1 MEIVIGIIGLV
12 VGLVIGILVT
22 RAQKSAL
29 EVKANALS
37 DEVARLKEEIALQKS
52 EMNGL
57 VTEKQEL
64 ATKCEVL
71 TTQKDNVEA
80 KAREEAEKYI
90 KDIAAQE
97 ETFAKQ
103 MASVK
108 EDNEQK
114 CKDLQ
119 ERHSKEIAMLNDSHQ
134 RELQSKIA
142 EHEKAIISLKEHQE
156 KETNSLMENSDKLL
170 QAKDVECQK
179 SINALTTRYDQE
191 IDNIKASHAETEK
204 NWQAEKSNIQAHNA
218 ELIEAKSKQIAE
230 LKADFDQQYSEL
242 KETHAQELSTLKDS
256 YMRELQNKIAEH
268 ENAVAVIKEHH
279 EKEVNTL
286 KASFEESRENWMSE
300 RRTIDENNQKLLKA
314 KDEECQKA
322 IDVLKSRYEQE
333 IANLTSLQEEAG
345 KNWAQEKQRL
355 QAHGNELLQAKE
367 TEHKAILAAQEKR
380 HNEAVQSMK
389 QTFAETIDHLKANLK
404 AATEDMLKM
413 RQAEFTDINK
423 QNMQSIVDPLNET
436 IAKMKQA
443 MDGYSKEQNEF
454 SGSMKTSIQ
463 TIIQQTETARQS
475 AIELT
480 TALKHDTKMQGDYGE
495 AILDEILSKQ
505 GFTEGIHYELQY
517 VMKDE
522 DGRELKG
529 DDGKGLRPDVLFHID
544 TVRDVIIDS
553 KVNLTDFI
561 NFANAETADERKMH
575 LERHVKSIES
585 QVKLLSQKNYFKYH
599 KKTNARMDYVIM
611 FVPISAAWWEA
622 LRYKPSLWREA
633 MDSNVYI
640 ADEQTLFAA
649 LRIIKLT
656 WTQIAQ
662 VKSQKEIFDLVNQM
676 IDRVGQFMKSYKAIG
691 EAIGKAQDAY
701 DKGYEKLTPG
711 GQSILTTT
719 TNLLK
724 LGGRDSKTNPVA
736 KFIDVDDIPA
746 LPEPD

>member
-1 MEIVIGIIGLV
+1 MEFVFGIIGLV
-12 VGLVIGILVT
+12 VGLVIGILVA

-37 DEVARLKEEIALQKS
+37 DEAARLKEEIASQKS
-52 EMNGL
+52 EMNAL
-57 VTEKQEL
+57 VAEKQEL

-71 TTQKDNVEA
+71 ATQKDNVEA

-90 KDIAAQE
+90 QAKAAQQE
-97 ETFAKQ
+97 AFAQQ

-108 EDNEQK
+108 KDNEQK
-114 CKDLQ
+114 CKDQ
-119 ERHSKEIAMLNDSHQ
+119 EERHAKEIAMLNDSHQ
-134 RELQSKIA
+134 RELQSKTA
-142 EHEKAIISLKEHQE
+142 EHEKTIS
-156 KETNSLMENSDKLL
+156 
-170 QAKDVECQK
+170 A
-179 SINALTTRYDQE
+179 
-191 IDNIKASHAETEK
+191 
-204 NWQAEKSNIQAHNA
+204 
-218 ELIEAKSKQIAE
+218 
-230 LKADFDQQYSEL
+230 
-242 KETHAQELSTLKDS
+242 
-256 YMRELQNKIAEH
+256 
-268 ENAVAVIKEHH
+268 IKEHH

-286 KASFEESRENWMSE
+286 KASFDESRENWMSE
-300 RRTIDENNQKLLKA
+300 RRTIDANNQK
-314 KDEECQKA
+314 
-322 IDVLKSRYEQE
+322 
-333 IANLTSLQEEAG
+333 
-345 KNWAQEKQRL
+345 
-355 QAHGNELLQAKE
+355 LLQAKE
-367 TEHKAILAAQEKR
+367 TEHKAVMAAQEKR
-380 HNEAVQSMK
+380 HDEAVKSMK

-463 TIIQQTETARQS
+463 AIIQQTETARQS

-522 DGRELKG
+522 AGRELKG

-561 NFANAETADERKMH
+561 NFANAETPDERKMH

-599 KKTNARMDYVIM
+599 KKTNTRMDYVIM

-736 KFIDVDDIPA
+736 KFIDVDEIPA
-746 LPEPD
+746 LPEPEE

>member
-1 MEIVIGIIGLV
+1 MEFVFGIIGLI
-12 VGLVIGILVT
+12 VGLVIGILVA

-37 DEVARLKEEIALQKS
+37 DEAARLKEEIASQKS
-52 EMNGL
+52 EMNAL
-57 VTEKQEL
+57 AAEKQEL

-71 TTQKDNVEA
+71 ATQKDNVEA
-80 KAREEAEKYI
+80 KAREEAEKHI
-90 KDIAAQE
+90 QEKAEQQEAFAQ
-97 ETFAKQ
+97 Q

-114 CKDLQ
+114 CKDQ
-119 ERHSKEIAMLNDSHQ
+119 EERHAKEIAMLNDSHQ
-134 RELQSKIA
+134 RELQSKTA
-142 EHEKAIISLKEHQE
+142 EHEKTIS
-156 KETNSLMENSDKLL
+156 
-170 QAKDVECQK
+170 A
-179 SINALTTRYDQE
+179 
-191 IDNIKASHAETEK
+191 
-204 NWQAEKSNIQAHNA
+204 
-218 ELIEAKSKQIAE
+218 
-230 LKADFDQQYSEL
+230 
-242 KETHAQELSTLKDS
+242 
-256 YMRELQNKIAEH
+256 
-268 ENAVAVIKEHH
+268 IKEHH
-279 EKEVNTL
+279 EKELNTL
-286 KASFEESRENWMSE
+286 KASFDESRENWMSE
-300 RRTIDENNQKLLKA
+300 RRTIDANNQK
-314 KDEECQKA
+314 
-322 IDVLKSRYEQE
+322 
-333 IANLTSLQEEAG
+333 
-345 KNWAQEKQRL
+345 
-355 QAHGNELLQAKE
+355 LLQAKE
-367 TEHKAILAAQEKR
+367 TEHKAVMAAQEKR
-380 HNEAVQSMK
+380 HDEAVKSMK
-389 QTFAETIDHLKANLK
+389 LTFAETIDHLKANLK

-463 TIIQQTETARQS
+463 AIIQQTETARQS

-522 DGRELKG
+522 AGRELKG

-561 NFANAETADERKMH
+561 NFANAETPDERKMH

-599 KKTNARMDYVIM
+599 KKTNTRMDYVIM

-736 KFIDVDDIPA
+736 KFIDVDEIPA
-746 LPEPD
+746 LPEPEG

>member
-1 MEIVIGIIGLV
+1 MEFVFGIIGLV
-12 VGLVIGILVT
+12 VGLVIGILVA

-37 DEVARLKEEIALQKS
+37 DEAARLKEEIASQKS
-52 EMNGL
+52 EMNAL
-57 VTEKQEL
+57 VAEKQEL

-71 TTQKDNVEA
+71 ATQKDNVEA
-80 KAREEAEKYI
+80 KAREEAEKHI
-90 KDIAAQE
+90 QEKAAQQE
-97 ETFAKQ
+97 AFAQQ

-114 CKDLQ
+114 CKDQ
-119 ERHSKEIAMLNDSHQ
+119 EERHAKEIAMLNDSHQ
-134 RELQSKIA
+134 RELQSKTA
-142 EHEKAIISLKEHQE
+142 EHEKTIS
-156 KETNSLMENSDKLL
+156 
-170 QAKDVECQK
+170 A
-179 SINALTTRYDQE
+179 
-191 IDNIKASHAETEK
+191 
-204 NWQAEKSNIQAHNA
+204 
-218 ELIEAKSKQIAE
+218 
-230 LKADFDQQYSEL
+230 
-242 KETHAQELSTLKDS
+242 
-256 YMRELQNKIAEH
+256 
-268 ENAVAVIKEHH
+268 IKEHH

-286 KASFEESRENWMSE
+286 KASFDESRENWMSE
-300 RRTIDENNQKLLKA
+300 RRTIDSNNQK
-314 KDEECQKA
+314 
-322 IDVLKSRYEQE
+322 
-333 IANLTSLQEEAG
+333 
-345 KNWAQEKQRL
+345 
-355 QAHGNELLQAKE
+355 LLQAKE
-367 TEHKAILAAQEKR
+367 TEHKAVMAAQEKR
-380 HNEAVQSMK
+380 HDEAVKSMK

-463 TIIQQTETARQS
+463 AIIQQTETARQS

-522 DGRELKG
+522 AGRELKG

-561 NFANAETADERKMH
+561 NFANAETPDERKMH

-599 KKTNARMDYVIM
+599 KKTNTRMDYVIM

-736 KFIDVDDIPA
+736 KFIDVDEIPA
-746 LPEPD
+746 LPEPEG

>member
-1 MEIVIGIIGLV
+1 MEFVFGIIGLV
-12 VGLVIGILVT
+12 VGLVIGILVA

-37 DEVARLKEEIALQKS
+37 DEAARLKEEIASQKS
-52 EMNGL
+52 EMNAL
-57 VTEKQEL
+57 VAEKQEL

-71 TTQKDNVEA
+71 ATQKDNVEA
-80 KAREEAEKYI
+80 KAREEAEKHI
-90 KDIAAQE
+90 QEKAAQQE
-97 ETFAKQ
+97 AFAQQ

-114 CKDLQ
+114 CKDQ
-119 ERHSKEIAMLNDSHQ
+119 EERHAKEIAMLNDSHQ
-134 RELQSKIA
+134 RELQSKTA
-142 EHEKAIISLKEHQE
+142 EHEKTIS
-156 KETNSLMENSDKLL
+156 
-170 QAKDVECQK
+170 A
-179 SINALTTRYDQE
+179 
-191 IDNIKASHAETEK
+191 
-204 NWQAEKSNIQAHNA
+204 
-218 ELIEAKSKQIAE
+218 
-230 LKADFDQQYSEL
+230 
-242 KETHAQELSTLKDS
+242 
-256 YMRELQNKIAEH
+256 
-268 ENAVAVIKEHH
+268 IKEHH

-286 KASFEESRENWMSE
+286 KASFDESRENWMSE
-300 RRTIDENNQKLLKA
+300 RRTIDANNQK
-314 KDEECQKA
+314 
-322 IDVLKSRYEQE
+322 
-333 IANLTSLQEEAG
+333 
-345 KNWAQEKQRL
+345 
-355 QAHGNELLQAKE
+355 LLQAKE
-367 TEHKAILAAQEKR
+367 TEHKAVMAAQEKR
-380 HNEAVQSMK
+380 HDEAVKSMK
-389 QTFAETIDHLKANLK
+389 QTFAETIDPLKANLK

-463 TIIQQTETARQS
+463 AIIQQTETARQS

-522 DGRELKG
+522 AGRELKG

-561 NFANAETADERKMH
+561 NFANAETPDERKMH

-599 KKTNARMDYVIM
+599 KKTNTRMDYVIM

-736 KFIDVDDIPA
+736 KFIDVDEIPA
-746 LPEPD
+746 LPEPEG

>member
-1 MEIVIGIIGLV
+1 MEFVFGIIGLV
-12 VGLVIGILVT
+12 VGLVIRILVA

-37 DEVARLKEEIALQKS
+37 DEAARLKEEIASQKS
-52 EMNGL
+52 EMNAL
-57 VTEKQEL
+57 AAEKQEL

-71 TTQKDNVEA
+71 ATQKDNVEA
-80 KAREEAEKYI
+80 KAREEAEKHI
-90 KDIAAQE
+90 QEKAAQQE
-97 ETFAKQ
+97 AFAQQ

-114 CKDLQ
+114 CKDQ
-119 ERHSKEIAMLNDSHQ
+119 EERHAKEIAMLNDSHQ
-134 RELQSKIA
+134 RELQSKTA
-142 EHEKAIISLKEHQE
+142 EHEKTIS
-156 KETNSLMENSDKLL
+156 
-170 QAKDVECQK
+170 A
-179 SINALTTRYDQE
+179 
-191 IDNIKASHAETEK
+191 
-204 NWQAEKSNIQAHNA
+204 
-218 ELIEAKSKQIAE
+218 
-230 LKADFDQQYSEL
+230 
-242 KETHAQELSTLKDS
+242 
-256 YMRELQNKIAEH
+256 
-268 ENAVAVIKEHH
+268 IKEHH
-279 EKEVNTL
+279 EKELNTL
-286 KASFEESRENWMSE
+286 KASFDESRENWMSE
-300 RRTIDENNQKLLKA
+300 RRTIDANNQK
-314 KDEECQKA
+314 
-322 IDVLKSRYEQE
+322 
-333 IANLTSLQEEAG
+333 
-345 KNWAQEKQRL
+345 
-355 QAHGNELLQAKE
+355 LLQAKE
-367 TEHKAILAAQEKR
+367 TEHKAVMAAQEKR
-380 HNEAVQSMK
+380 HDEAVKSMK

-463 TIIQQTETARQS
+463 AIIQQTETARQS

-522 DGRELKG
+522 AGRELKG

-561 NFANAETADERKMH
+561 NFANAETPDERKMH

-599 KKTNARMDYVIM
+599 KKTNTRMDYVIM

-736 KFIDVDDIPA
+736 KFIDVDEIPA
-746 LPEPD
+746 LPEPEG

>member
-1 MEIVIGIIGLV
+1 MEFVFGIIGLV
-12 VGLVIGILVT
+12 VGLVIGILVA

-37 DEVARLKEEIALQKS
+37 DEAARLKEEIASQKS
-52 EMNGL
+52 EMNAL
-57 VTEKQEL
+57 AAEKQEL

-71 TTQKDNVEA
+71 ATQKDNVEA

-90 KDIAAQE
+90 QEKAAQQE
-97 ETFAKQ
+97 AFAQQ

-108 EDNEQK
+108 KDNEQK
-114 CKDLQ
+114 CKDQ
-119 ERHSKEIAMLNDSHQ
+119 EERHAKEIAMLNDSHQ
-134 RELQSKIA
+134 RELQSKTA
-142 EHEKAIISLKEHQE
+142 EHEKTIS
-156 KETNSLMENSDKLL
+156 
-170 QAKDVECQK
+170 A
-179 SINALTTRYDQE
+179 
-191 IDNIKASHAETEK
+191 
-204 NWQAEKSNIQAHNA
+204 
-218 ELIEAKSKQIAE
+218 
-230 LKADFDQQYSEL
+230 
-242 KETHAQELSTLKDS
+242 
-256 YMRELQNKIAEH
+256 
-268 ENAVAVIKEHH
+268 IKEHH

-286 KASFEESRENWMSE
+286 KASFDESRENWMSE
-300 RRTIDENNQKLLKA
+300 RRTIDANNQK
-314 KDEECQKA
+314 
-322 IDVLKSRYEQE
+322 
-333 IANLTSLQEEAG
+333 
-345 KNWAQEKQRL
+345 
-355 QAHGNELLQAKE
+355 LLQAKE
-367 TEHKAILAAQEKR
+367 TEHKAVMAAQEKR
-380 HNEAVQSMK
+380 HDEAVKSMK

-463 TIIQQTETARQS
+463 AIIQQTETARQS

-522 DGRELKG
+522 AGRELKG

-599 KKTNARMDYVIM
+599 KKTNTRMDYVIM

-736 KFIDVDDIPA
+736 KFIDVDEIPA
-746 LPEPD
+746 LPEPEG

>member
-1 MEIVIGIIGLV
+1 MEFVFGIIGLV
-12 VGLVIGILVT
+12 VGLVIGILVA

-37 DEVARLKEEIALQKS
+37 DEAARLKEEIASQKS
-52 EMNGL
+52 EMNAL
-57 VTEKQEL
+57 VAEKQEL

-71 TTQKDNVEA
+71 ATQKDNVEA
-80 KAREEAEKYI
+80 KAREEAEKHI
-90 KDIAAQE
+90 QEKAAQQE
-97 ETFAKQ
+97 AFAQQ

-114 CKDLQ
+114 CKDQ
-119 ERHSKEIAMLNDSHQ
+119 EERHAKEIAMLNDSHQ
-134 RELQSKIA
+134 RELQSKTA
-142 EHEKAIISLKEHQE
+142 EHEKTIS
-156 KETNSLMENSDKLL
+156 
-170 QAKDVECQK
+170 A
-179 SINALTTRYDQE
+179 
-191 IDNIKASHAETEK
+191 
-204 NWQAEKSNIQAHNA
+204 
-218 ELIEAKSKQIAE
+218 
-230 LKADFDQQYSEL
+230 
-242 KETHAQELSTLKDS
+242 
-256 YMRELQNKIAEH
+256 
-268 ENAVAVIKEHH
+268 IKEHH

-286 KASFEESRENWMSE
+286 KASFDESRENWMSE
-300 RRTIDENNQKLLKA
+300 RRTIDANNQK
-314 KDEECQKA
+314 
-322 IDVLKSRYEQE
+322 
-333 IANLTSLQEEAG
+333 
-345 KNWAQEKQRL
+345 
-355 QAHGNELLQAKE
+355 LLQAKE
-367 TEHKAILAAQEKR
+367 TEHKAVMAAQEKR
-380 HNEAVQSMK
+380 HDEAVKSMK

-404 AATEDMLKM
+404 ATTEDMLKM

-463 TIIQQTETARQS
+463 AIIQQTETARQS

-522 DGRELKG
+522 AGRELKG

-561 NFANAETADERKMH
+561 NFANAETPDERKMH

-599 KKTNARMDYVIM
+599 KKTNTRMDYVIM

-691 EAIGKAQDAY
+691 EAIGKAQEAY

-736 KFIDVDDIPA
+736 KFIDVDEIPA
-746 LPEPD
+746 LPEPEG

>member
-1 MEIVIGIIGLV
+1 MEFVFGIIGLV
-12 VGLVIGILVT
+12 VGLVIGILVA

-37 DEVARLKEEIALQKS
+37 DEAARLKEEIASQKS
-52 EMNGL
+52 EMNAL
-57 VTEKQEL
+57 AAEKQEL

-71 TTQKDNVEA
+71 ATQKDNVEA
-80 KAREEAEKYI
+80 KAREEAEKHI
-90 KDIAAQE
+90 QEKAAQQE
-97 ETFAKQ
+97 AFAQQ

-114 CKDLQ
+114 CKDQ
-119 ERHSKEIAMLNDSHQ
+119 EERHAKEIAMLNDSHQ
-134 RELQSKIA
+134 RELQSKTA
-142 EHEKAIISLKEHQE
+142 EHEKTIS
-156 KETNSLMENSDKLL
+156 T
-170 QAKDVECQK
+170 
-179 SINALTTRYDQE
+179 
-191 IDNIKASHAETEK
+191 
-204 NWQAEKSNIQAHNA
+204 
-218 ELIEAKSKQIAE
+218 
-230 LKADFDQQYSEL
+230 
-242 KETHAQELSTLKDS
+242 
-256 YMRELQNKIAEH
+256 
-268 ENAVAVIKEHH
+268 IKEHH
-279 EKEVNTL
+279 EKELNTL
-286 KASFEESRENWMSE
+286 KASFDESRENWMSE
-300 RRTIDENNQKLLKA
+300 RRTIDANNQK
-314 KDEECQKA
+314 
-322 IDVLKSRYEQE
+322 
-333 IANLTSLQEEAG
+333 
-345 KNWAQEKQRL
+345 
-355 QAHGNELLQAKE
+355 LLQAKE
-367 TEHKAILAAQEKR
+367 TEHKAVMAAQEKR
-380 HNEAVQSMK
+380 HDEAVKSMK

-463 TIIQQTETARQS
+463 AIIQQTETARQS

-522 DGRELKG
+522 AGRELKG

-599 KKTNARMDYVIM
+599 KKTNTRMDYVIM

-736 KFIDVDDIPA
+736 KFIDVDEIPA
-746 LPEPD
+746 LPEPEG

>member
-1 MEIVIGIIGLV
+1 MEFVFGIIGLV
-12 VGLVIGILVT
+12 VGLVIGILVA

-37 DEVARLKEEIALQKS
+37 DEAARLKEEIASQKS
-52 EMNGL
+52 EMNAL
-57 VTEKQEL
+57 AAEKQEL
-64 ATKCEVL
+64 ATKYEVL
-71 TTQKDNVEA
+71 ATQKDNVEA

-90 KDIAAQE
+90 QAKAAQQE
-97 ETFAKQ
+97 AFAQQ

-114 CKDLQ
+114 CKDQ
-119 ERHSKEIAMLNDSHQ
+119 EERHAKEIAMLNDSHQ
-134 RELQSKIA
+134 RELQSKTA
-142 EHEKAIISLKEHQE
+142 EHEKTIS
-156 KETNSLMENSDKLL
+156 
-170 QAKDVECQK
+170 A
-179 SINALTTRYDQE
+179 
-191 IDNIKASHAETEK
+191 
-204 NWQAEKSNIQAHNA
+204 
-218 ELIEAKSKQIAE
+218 
-230 LKADFDQQYSEL
+230 
-242 KETHAQELSTLKDS
+242 
-256 YMRELQNKIAEH
+256 
-268 ENAVAVIKEHH
+268 IKEHH
-279 EKEVNTL
+279 EKELNTL
-286 KASFEESRENWMSE
+286 KASFDESRENWMSE
-300 RRTIDENNQKLLKA
+300 RRTIDANNQK
-314 KDEECQKA
+314 
-322 IDVLKSRYEQE
+322 
-333 IANLTSLQEEAG
+333 
-345 KNWAQEKQRL
+345 
-355 QAHGNELLQAKE
+355 LLQAKE
-367 TEHKAILAAQEKR
+367 TEHKAVMAAQEKR
-380 HNEAVQSMK
+380 HDEAVKSMK

-463 TIIQQTETARQS
+463 AIIQQTETARQS

-522 DGRELKG
+522 AGRELKG

-561 NFANAETADERKMH
+561 NFANAETPDERKMH

-599 KKTNARMDYVIM
+599 KKTNTRMDYVIM

-736 KFIDVDDIPA
+736 KFIDVDEIPA
-746 LPEPD
+746 LPEPEG

>member
-1 MEIVIGIIGLV
+1 MEFVFGIIGLV
-12 VGLVIGILVT
+12 VGLVIGILVA

-37 DEVARLKEEIALQKS
+37 DEAARLKEEIASQKS
-52 EMNGL
+52 EMNTL
-57 VTEKQEL
+57 VAEKQEL

-71 TTQKDNVEA
+71 ATQKDNVEA
-80 KAREEAEKYI
+80 KAREEAEKHI
-90 KDIAAQE
+90 QEKAAQQE
-97 ETFAKQ
+97 AFAQQ

-108 EDNEQK
+108 EDNEKK
-114 CKDLQ
+114 CKDQ
-119 ERHSKEIAMLNDSHQ
+119 EERHAKEIAMLNDSHQ
-134 RELQSKIA
+134 RELQSKTA
-142 EHEKAIISLKEHQE
+142 EHEKTIS
-156 KETNSLMENSDKLL
+156 
-170 QAKDVECQK
+170 A
-179 SINALTTRYDQE
+179 
-191 IDNIKASHAETEK
+191 
-204 NWQAEKSNIQAHNA
+204 
-218 ELIEAKSKQIAE
+218 
-230 LKADFDQQYSEL
+230 
-242 KETHAQELSTLKDS
+242 
-256 YMRELQNKIAEH
+256 
-268 ENAVAVIKEHH
+268 IKEHH

-286 KASFEESRENWMSE
+286 KASFDESRENWMSE
-300 RRTIDENNQKLLKA
+300 RRTIDANNQK
-314 KDEECQKA
+314 
-322 IDVLKSRYEQE
+322 
-333 IANLTSLQEEAG
+333 
-345 KNWAQEKQRL
+345 
-355 QAHGNELLQAKE
+355 LLQAKE
-367 TEHKAILAAQEKR
+367 TEHKAVMAAQEKR
-380 HNEAVQSMK
+380 HDEAVKSMK

-463 TIIQQTETARQS
+463 AIIQQTETARQS

-522 DGRELKG
+522 AGRELKG

-561 NFANAETADERKMH
+561 NFANAETPDERKMH

-599 KKTNARMDYVIM
+599 KKTNTRMDYVIM

-736 KFIDVDDIPA
+736 KFIDVDEIPA
-746 LPEPD
+746 LPEPEG

>member
-1 MEIVIGIIGLV
+1 MEFVFGIIGLV
-12 VGLVIGILVT
+12 VGLVIGILVA

-37 DEVARLKEEIALQKS
+37 DEAARLKEEIASQKS
-52 EMNGL
+52 EMNAL
-57 VTEKQEL
+57 AAEKQEL

-71 TTQKDNVEA
+71 ATQKDNVEA
-80 KAREEAEKYI
+80 KAREEAEKHI
-90 KDIAAQE
+90 QEKAAQQE
-97 ETFAKQ
+97 AFAQQ

-114 CKDLQ
+114 CKDQ
-119 ERHSKEIAMLNDSHQ
+119 EERHAKEIAMLNDSHQ
-134 RELQSKIA
+134 RELQSKTA
-142 EHEKAIISLKEHQE
+142 EHEKTIS
-156 KETNSLMENSDKLL
+156 
-170 QAKDVECQK
+170 A
-179 SINALTTRYDQE
+179 
-191 IDNIKASHAETEK
+191 
-204 NWQAEKSNIQAHNA
+204 
-218 ELIEAKSKQIAE
+218 
-230 LKADFDQQYSEL
+230 
-242 KETHAQELSTLKDS
+242 
-256 YMRELQNKIAEH
+256 
-268 ENAVAVIKEHH
+268 IKEHH

-286 KASFEESRENWMSE
+286 KASFDESRENWMSE
-300 RRTIDENNQKLLKA
+300 RRTIDANNQK
-314 KDEECQKA
+314 
-322 IDVLKSRYEQE
+322 
-333 IANLTSLQEEAG
+333 
-345 KNWAQEKQRL
+345 
-355 QAHGNELLQAKE
+355 LLQAKE
-367 TEHKAILAAQEKR
+367 TEHKAVMAAQEKR
-380 HNEAVQSMK
+380 HDEAVQSMK

-463 TIIQQTETARQS
+463 AIIQQTETARQS

-522 DGRELKG
+522 AGRELKG

-561 NFANAETADERKMH
+561 NFANAETPDERKMH

-599 KKTNARMDYVIM
+599 KKTNTRMDYVIM

-736 KFIDVDDIPA
+736 KFIDVDEIPA
-746 LPEPD
+746 LPEPEG

>member
-1 MEIVIGIIGLV
+1 MEFVFGIIGLV
-12 VGLVIGILVT
+12 VGLVIGILVA

-37 DEVARLKEEIALQKS
+37 DEAARLKEEIASQKS
-52 EMNGL
+52 EMNAL
-57 VTEKQEL
+57 AAEKQEL

-71 TTQKDNVEA
+71 ATQKDNVEA

-90 KDIAAQE
+90 QAKAAQQE
-97 ETFAKQ
+97 AFAQQ

-108 EDNEQK
+108 KDNEQK
-114 CKDLQ
+114 CKDQ
-119 ERHSKEIAMLNDSHQ
+119 EERHAKEIAMLNDSHQ
-134 RELQSKIA
+134 RELQSKTA
-142 EHEKAIISLKEHQE
+142 EHEKTIS
-156 KETNSLMENSDKLL
+156 
-170 QAKDVECQK
+170 A
-179 SINALTTRYDQE
+179 
-191 IDNIKASHAETEK
+191 
-204 NWQAEKSNIQAHNA
+204 
-218 ELIEAKSKQIAE
+218 
-230 LKADFDQQYSEL
+230 
-242 KETHAQELSTLKDS
+242 
-256 YMRELQNKIAEH
+256 
-268 ENAVAVIKEHH
+268 IKEHH

-286 KASFEESRENWMSE
+286 KASFDESRENWMSE
-300 RRTIDENNQKLLKA
+300 RRTIDANNQK
-314 KDEECQKA
+314 
-322 IDVLKSRYEQE
+322 
-333 IANLTSLQEEAG
+333 
-345 KNWAQEKQRL
+345 
-355 QAHGNELLQAKE
+355 LLQAKE
-367 TEHKAILAAQEKR
+367 TEHKAVMAAQEKR
-380 HNEAVQSMK
+380 HDEAVKSMK

-463 TIIQQTETARQS
+463 AIIQQTETARQS

-522 DGRELKG
+522 AGRELKG

-561 NFANAETADERKMH
+561 NFANAETPDERKMH

-599 KKTNARMDYVIM
+599 KKTNTRMDYVIM

-736 KFIDVDDIPA
+736 KFIDVDEIPA
-746 LPEPD
+746 LPEPEG

>member
-1 MEIVIGIIGLV
+1 MEFVFGIIGLV
-12 VGLVIGILVT
+12 VGLVIGILVA

-37 DEVARLKEEIALQKS
+37 DEAARLKEEIASQKS
-52 EMNGL
+52 EMNAL
-57 VTEKQEL
+57 VAEKQEL

-71 TTQKDNVEA
+71 ATQKDNVEA
-80 KAREEAEKYI
+80 KAREEAEKHI
-90 KDIAAQE
+90 QEKAAQQE
-97 ETFAKQ
+97 AFAQQ

-114 CKDLQ
+114 CKDQ
-119 ERHSKEIAMLNDSHQ
+119 EERHAKEIAMLNDSHQ
-134 RELQSKIA
+134 RELQNKTA
-142 EHEKAIISLKEHQE
+142 EHEKTIS
-156 KETNSLMENSDKLL
+156 
-170 QAKDVECQK
+170 A
-179 SINALTTRYDQE
+179 
-191 IDNIKASHAETEK
+191 
-204 NWQAEKSNIQAHNA
+204 
-218 ELIEAKSKQIAE
+218 
-230 LKADFDQQYSEL
+230 
-242 KETHAQELSTLKDS
+242 
-256 YMRELQNKIAEH
+256 
-268 ENAVAVIKEHH
+268 IKEHH

-286 KASFEESRENWMSE
+286 KASFDESRENWMSE
-300 RRTIDENNQKLLKA
+300 RRTIDANNQK
-314 KDEECQKA
+314 
-322 IDVLKSRYEQE
+322 
-333 IANLTSLQEEAG
+333 
-345 KNWAQEKQRL
+345 
-355 QAHGNELLQAKE
+355 LLQAKE
-367 TEHKAILAAQEKR
+367 TEHKAVMAAQEKR
-380 HNEAVQSMK
+380 HDEAVKSMK

-463 TIIQQTETARQS
+463 AIIQQTETARQS

-522 DGRELKG
+522 AGRELKG

-561 NFANAETADERKMH
+561 NFANAETPDERKMH

-599 KKTNARMDYVIM
+599 KKTNTRMDYVIM

-736 KFIDVDDIPA
+736 KFIDVDEIPA
-746 LPEPD
+746 LPEPEG

>member
-1 MEIVIGIIGLV
+1 MEFVFGIIGLV
-12 VGLVIGILVT
+12 VGLVIGILVA

-37 DEVARLKEEIALQKS
+37 DEAARLKEEIASQKS
-52 EMNGL
+52 EMNAL
-57 VTEKQEL
+57 VAEKQEL

-71 TTQKDNVEA
+71 ATQKDNVEA
-80 KAREEAEKYI
+80 KAREEAEKHI
-90 KDIAAQE
+90 QEKAAQQE
-97 ETFAKQ
+97 AFAQQ

-114 CKDLQ
+114 CKDQ
-119 ERHSKEIAMLNDSHQ
+119 EERHAKEIAMLNDSHQ
-134 RELQSKIA
+134 RELQSKTA
-142 EHEKAIISLKEHQE
+142 EHEKTIS
-156 KETNSLMENSDKLL
+156 
-170 QAKDVECQK
+170 A
-179 SINALTTRYDQE
+179 
-191 IDNIKASHAETEK
+191 
-204 NWQAEKSNIQAHNA
+204 
-218 ELIEAKSKQIAE
+218 
-230 LKADFDQQYSEL
+230 
-242 KETHAQELSTLKDS
+242 
-256 YMRELQNKIAEH
+256 
-268 ENAVAVIKEHH
+268 IKEHH

-286 KASFEESRENWMSE
+286 KASFDESRENWMSE
-300 RRTIDENNQKLLKA
+300 RRTIDANNQK
-314 KDEECQKA
+314 
-322 IDVLKSRYEQE
+322 
-333 IANLTSLQEEAG
+333 
-345 KNWAQEKQRL
+345 
-355 QAHGNELLQAKE
+355 LLQAKE
-367 TEHKAILAAQEKR
+367 TEHKAVMAAQEKR
-380 HNEAVQSMK
+380 HDEAVKSMK

-404 AATEDMLKM
+404 ATTEDMLKM

-463 TIIQQTETARQS
+463 AIIQQTETARQS

-522 DGRELKG
+522 AGRELKG

-561 NFANAETADERKMH
+561 NFANAETPDERKMH

-599 KKTNARMDYVIM
+599 KKTNTRMDYVIM

-736 KFIDVDDIPA
+736 KFIDVDEIPA
-746 LPEPD
+746 LPEPEG

>member
-1 MEIVIGIIGLV
+1 MEFVFGIIGLV
-12 VGLVIGILVT
+12 VGLVIGILVA

-37 DEVARLKEEIALQKS
+37 DEVARLKEEIASQKS
-52 EMNGL
+52 EMNAL
-57 VTEKQEL
+57 VAEKQEL

-71 TTQKDNVEA
+71 ATQKDNVEA
-80 KAREEAEKYI
+80 KAREEAEKHI
-90 KDIAAQE
+90 QEKAAQQE
-97 ETFAKQ
+97 AFAQQ

-114 CKDLQ
+114 CKDQ
-119 ERHSKEIAMLNDSHQ
+119 EERHAKEIAMLNDSHQ
-134 RELQSKIA
+134 RELQSKTA
-142 EHEKAIISLKEHQE
+142 EHEKTIS
-156 KETNSLMENSDKLL
+156 
-170 QAKDVECQK
+170 A
-179 SINALTTRYDQE
+179 
-191 IDNIKASHAETEK
+191 
-204 NWQAEKSNIQAHNA
+204 
-218 ELIEAKSKQIAE
+218 
-230 LKADFDQQYSEL
+230 
-242 KETHAQELSTLKDS
+242 
-256 YMRELQNKIAEH
+256 
-268 ENAVAVIKEHH
+268 IKEHH

-286 KASFEESRENWMSE
+286 KASFDESRENWMSE
-300 RRTIDENNQKLLKA
+300 RRTIDSNNQK
-314 KDEECQKA
+314 
-322 IDVLKSRYEQE
+322 
-333 IANLTSLQEEAG
+333 
-345 KNWAQEKQRL
+345 
-355 QAHGNELLQAKE
+355 LLQAKE
-367 TEHKAILAAQEKR
+367 TEHKAVMAAQEKR
-380 HNEAVQSMK
+380 HDEAVKSMK

-463 TIIQQTETARQS
+463 AIIQQTETARQS

-522 DGRELKG
+522 AGRELKG

-561 NFANAETADERKMH
+561 NFANAETPDERKMH

-599 KKTNARMDYVIM
+599 KKTNTRMDYVIM

-736 KFIDVDDIPA
+736 KFIDVDEIPA
-746 LPEPD
+746 LPEPEG

>member
-1 MEIVIGIIGLV
+1 MEFVFGIIGLV
-12 VGLVIGILVT
+12 VGLVIGILVA

-37 DEVARLKEEIALQKS
+37 DEAARLKEEIASQKS
-52 EMNGL
+52 EMNAL
-57 VTEKQEL
+57 AAEKQEL

-71 TTQKDNVEA
+71 ATQKDNVEA
-80 KAREEAEKYI
+80 KAREEAEKHI
-90 KDIAAQE
+90 QAKAAQQE
-97 ETFAKQ
+97 AFAQQ

-114 CKDLQ
+114 CKDQ
-119 ERHSKEIAMLNDSHQ
+119 EERHAKEIAMLNDSHQ
-134 RELQSKIA
+134 RELQSKTA
-142 EHEKAIISLKEHQE
+142 EHEKTIS
-156 KETNSLMENSDKLL
+156 
-170 QAKDVECQK
+170 A
-179 SINALTTRYDQE
+179 
-191 IDNIKASHAETEK
+191 
-204 NWQAEKSNIQAHNA
+204 
-218 ELIEAKSKQIAE
+218 
-230 LKADFDQQYSEL
+230 
-242 KETHAQELSTLKDS
+242 
-256 YMRELQNKIAEH
+256 
-268 ENAVAVIKEHH
+268 IKEHH
-279 EKEVNTL
+279 EKELNTL
-286 KASFEESRENWMSE
+286 KASFDESRENWMSE
-300 RRTIDENNQKLLKA
+300 RRTIDANNQK
-314 KDEECQKA
+314 
-322 IDVLKSRYEQE
+322 
-333 IANLTSLQEEAG
+333 
-345 KNWAQEKQRL
+345 
-355 QAHGNELLQAKE
+355 LLQAKE
-367 TEHKAILAAQEKR
+367 TEHKAVMAAQEKR
-380 HNEAVQSMK
+380 HDEAVKSMK

-463 TIIQQTETARQS
+463 AIIQQTETARQS

-522 DGRELKG
+522 AGRELKG

-599 KKTNARMDYVIM
+599 KKTNTRMDYVIM

-736 KFIDVDDIPA
+736 KFIDVDEIPA
-746 LPEPD
+746 LPEPEG

>member
-1 MEIVIGIIGLV
+1 MEFVFGIIGLV
-12 VGLVIGILVT
+12 VGLVIGILVA

-37 DEVARLKEEIALQKS
+37 DEAARLKEEIASQKS
-52 EMNGL
+52 EMNAL
-57 VTEKQEL
+57 AAEKQEL

-71 TTQKDNVEA
+71 ATQKDNVEA

-90 KDIAAQE
+90 QAKAAQQE
-97 ETFAKQ
+97 AFAQQ

-114 CKDLQ
+114 CKDQ
-119 ERHSKEIAMLNDSHQ
+119 EERHAKEIAMLNDSHQ
-134 RELQSKIA
+134 RELQSKTA
-142 EHEKAIISLKEHQE
+142 EHEKTIS
-156 KETNSLMENSDKLL
+156 
-170 QAKDVECQK
+170 A
-179 SINALTTRYDQE
+179 
-191 IDNIKASHAETEK
+191 
-204 NWQAEKSNIQAHNA
+204 
-218 ELIEAKSKQIAE
+218 
-230 LKADFDQQYSEL
+230 
-242 KETHAQELSTLKDS
+242 
-256 YMRELQNKIAEH
+256 
-268 ENAVAVIKEHH
+268 IKEHH
-279 EKEVNTL
+279 EKELNTL
-286 KASFEESRENWMSE
+286 KASFDESRENWMSE
-300 RRTIDENNQKLLKA
+300 RRTIDANNQK
-314 KDEECQKA
+314 
-322 IDVLKSRYEQE
+322 
-333 IANLTSLQEEAG
+333 
-345 KNWAQEKQRL
+345 
-355 QAHGNELLQAKE
+355 LLQAKE
-367 TEHKAILAAQEKR
+367 TEHKAVMAAQEKR
-380 HNEAVQSMK
+380 HDEAVKSMK

-463 TIIQQTETARQS
+463 AIIQQTETARQS

-522 DGRELKG
+522 AGRELKG

-599 KKTNARMDYVIM
+599 KKTNTRMDYVIM

-736 KFIDVDDIPA
+736 KFIDVDEIPA
-746 LPEPD
+746 LPEPEG

>member
-1 MEIVIGIIGLV
+1 MEFVFGIIGLV
-12 VGLVIGILVT
+12 VGLVIGILVA

-29 EVKANALS
+29 EVRANALS
-37 DEVARLKEEIALQKS
+37 DEAARLKEEIASQKS
-52 EMNGL
+52 EMNAL
-57 VTEKQEL
+57 VAEKQEL

-71 TTQKDNVEA
+71 ATQKDNVEA
-80 KAREEAEKYI
+80 KAREEAEKHI
-90 KDIAAQE
+90 QEKAAQQE
-97 ETFAKQ
+97 AFAQQ

-108 EDNEQK
+108 KDNEQK
-114 CKDLQ
+114 CKDQ
-119 ERHSKEIAMLNDSHQ
+119 EERHAKEIAMLNDSHQ
-134 RELQSKIA
+134 RELQSKTA
-142 EHEKAIISLKEHQE
+142 EHEKTIS
-156 KETNSLMENSDKLL
+156 
-170 QAKDVECQK
+170 A
-179 SINALTTRYDQE
+179 
-191 IDNIKASHAETEK
+191 
-204 NWQAEKSNIQAHNA
+204 
-218 ELIEAKSKQIAE
+218 
-230 LKADFDQQYSEL
+230 
-242 KETHAQELSTLKDS
+242 
-256 YMRELQNKIAEH
+256 
-268 ENAVAVIKEHH
+268 IKEHH

-286 KASFEESRENWMSE
+286 KASFDESRENWMSE
-300 RRTIDENNQKLLKA
+300 RRTIDANNQK
-314 KDEECQKA
+314 
-322 IDVLKSRYEQE
+322 
-333 IANLTSLQEEAG
+333 
-345 KNWAQEKQRL
+345 
-355 QAHGNELLQAKE
+355 LLQAKE
-367 TEHKAILAAQEKR
+367 TEHKAVMAAQEKR
-380 HNEAVQSMK
+380 HDEAVKSMK

-463 TIIQQTETARQS
+463 AIIQQTETARQS

-495 AILDEILSKQ
+495 TILDEILSKQ

-522 DGRELKG
+522 AGRELKG
-529 DDGKGLRPDVLFHID
+529 EDGKGLRPDVLFHID

-561 NFANAETADERKMH
+561 NFANAETPDERKMH

-599 KKTNARMDYVIM
+599 KKTNTRMDYVIM

-736 KFIDVDDIPA
+736 KFIDVDEIPA
-746 LPEPD
+746 LPEPEG

>member
-1 MEIVIGIIGLV
+1 MEFVFGIIGLV
-12 VGLVIGILVT
+12 VGLVIGILVA

-37 DEVARLKEEIALQKS
+37 DEAARLKEEIASQKS
-52 EMNGL
+52 EMNAL
-57 VTEKQEL
+57 VAEKQEL

-71 TTQKDNVEA
+71 ATQKDNVEA

-90 KDIAAQE
+90 QAKAAQQE
-97 ETFAKQ
+97 AFAQQ

-114 CKDLQ
+114 CKDQ
-119 ERHSKEIAMLNDSHQ
+119 EERHAKEIAMLNDSHQ
-134 RELQSKIA
+134 RELQSKTA
-142 EHEKAIISLKEHQE
+142 EHEKTIS
-156 KETNSLMENSDKLL
+156 
-170 QAKDVECQK
+170 A
-179 SINALTTRYDQE
+179 
-191 IDNIKASHAETEK
+191 
-204 NWQAEKSNIQAHNA
+204 
-218 ELIEAKSKQIAE
+218 
-230 LKADFDQQYSEL
+230 
-242 KETHAQELSTLKDS
+242 
-256 YMRELQNKIAEH
+256 
-268 ENAVAVIKEHH
+268 IKEHH
-279 EKEVNTL
+279 EKELNTL
-286 KASFEESRENWMSE
+286 KASFDESRENWMSE
-300 RRTIDENNQKLLKA
+300 RRTIDANNQK
-314 KDEECQKA
+314 
-322 IDVLKSRYEQE
+322 
-333 IANLTSLQEEAG
+333 
-345 KNWAQEKQRL
+345 
-355 QAHGNELLQAKE
+355 LLQAKE
-367 TEHKAILAAQEKR
+367 TEHKAVMAAQEKR
-380 HNEAVQSMK
+380 HDEAVQSMK

-463 TIIQQTETARQS
+463 AIIQQTETARQS

-522 DGRELKG
+522 AGRELKG

-561 NFANAETADERKMH
+561 NFANAETPDERKMH

-599 KKTNARMDYVIM
+599 KKTNTRMDYVIM

-736 KFIDVDDIPA
+736 KFIDVDEIPA
-746 LPEPD
+746 LPEPEG

>member
-1 MEIVIGIIGLV
+1 MEIVIVIIGLV

-29 EVKANALS
+29 EVKTNALS
-37 DEVARLKEEIALQKS
+37 DEVARLKEEIALQKA
-52 EMNGL
+52 ELNGL
-57 VTEKQEL
+57 ATDKQEL

-71 TTQKDNVEA
+71 ATQKDNVEA
-80 KAREEAEKYI
+80 KAREEAEKHI
-90 KDIAAQE
+90 QEKAEQQEAFAQ
-97 ETFAKQ
+97 Q

-114 CKDLQ
+114 CKDQ
-119 ERHSKEIAMLNDSHQ
+119 EERHAKEIAMLNDSHQ
-134 RELQSKIA
+134 RELQSKTA
-142 EHEKAIISLKEHQE
+142 EHEKTIS
-156 KETNSLMENSDKLL
+156 
-170 QAKDVECQK
+170 A
-179 SINALTTRYDQE
+179 
-191 IDNIKASHAETEK
+191 
-204 NWQAEKSNIQAHNA
+204 
-218 ELIEAKSKQIAE
+218 
-230 LKADFDQQYSEL
+230 
-242 KETHAQELSTLKDS
+242 
-256 YMRELQNKIAEH
+256 
-268 ENAVAVIKEHH
+268 IKEHH

-286 KASFEESRENWMSE
+286 KASFDESRENWMSE
-300 RRTIDENNQKLLKA
+300 RRTIDANNQK
-314 KDEECQKA
+314 
-322 IDVLKSRYEQE
+322 
-333 IANLTSLQEEAG
+333 
-345 KNWAQEKQRL
+345 
-355 QAHGNELLQAKE
+355 LLQAKE
-367 TEHKAILAAQEKR
+367 TEHKAVMAAQEKR
-380 HNEAVQSMK
+380 HDEAVKSMK

-463 TIIQQTETARQS
+463 AIIQQTETARQS

-522 DGRELKG
+522 AGRELKG

-561 NFANAETADERKMH
+561 NFANAETPDERKMH

-599 KKTNARMDYVIM
+599 KKTNTRMDYVIM

-736 KFIDVDDIPA
+736 KFIDVDEIPA
-746 LPEPD
+746 LPEPEG

>member
-1 MEIVIGIIGLV
+1 MEFVFGIIGLV
-12 VGLVIGILVT
+12 VGLVIGILVA

-37 DEVARLKEEIALQKS
+37 DEAARLKEEIASQKS
-52 EMNGL
+52 EMNAL
-57 VTEKQEL
+57 AAEKQEL

-71 TTQKDNVEA
+71 ATQKDNVEA
-80 KAREEAEKYI
+80 KAREEAEKHI
-90 KDIAAQE
+90 QEKAAQQE
-97 ETFAKQ
+97 AFAQQ

-114 CKDLQ
+114 CKDQ
-119 ERHSKEIAMLNDSHQ
+119 EERHAKEIAMLNDSHQ
-134 RELQSKIA
+134 RELQSKTA
-142 EHEKAIISLKEHQE
+142 EHEKTIS
-156 KETNSLMENSDKLL
+156 
-170 QAKDVECQK
+170 A
-179 SINALTTRYDQE
+179 
-191 IDNIKASHAETEK
+191 
-204 NWQAEKSNIQAHNA
+204 
-218 ELIEAKSKQIAE
+218 
-230 LKADFDQQYSEL
+230 
-242 KETHAQELSTLKDS
+242 
-256 YMRELQNKIAEH
+256 
-268 ENAVAVIKEHH
+268 IKEHH
-279 EKEVNTL
+279 EKELNTL
-286 KASFEESRENWMSE
+286 KASFDESRENWMSE
-300 RRTIDENNQKLLKA
+300 RRTIDANNQK
-314 KDEECQKA
+314 
-322 IDVLKSRYEQE
+322 
-333 IANLTSLQEEAG
+333 
-345 KNWAQEKQRL
+345 
-355 QAHGNELLQAKE
+355 LLQAKE
-367 TEHKAILAAQEKR
+367 TEHKAVMAAQEKR
-380 HNEAVQSMK
+380 HDEAVKSMK

-404 AATEDMLKM
+404 ATTEDMLKM

-463 TIIQQTETARQS
+463 AIIQQTETARQS

-522 DGRELKG
+522 AGRELKG

-561 NFANAETADERKMH
+561 NFANAETPDERKMH

-599 KKTNARMDYVIM
+599 KKTNTRMDYVIM

-736 KFIDVDDIPA
+736 KFIDVDEIPA
-746 LPEPD
+746 LPEPEG

>member
-1 MEIVIGIIGLV
+1 MEFVFGIIGLV
-12 VGLVIGILVT
+12 VGLVIGILVA

-37 DEVARLKEEIALQKS
+37 DEAARLKEEIASQKS
-52 EMNGL
+52 EMNAL
-57 VTEKQEL
+57 VAEKQEL

-71 TTQKDNVEA
+71 ATQKDNVEA

-90 KDIAAQE
+90 QAKAAQQE
-97 ETFAKQ
+97 AFAQQ

-114 CKDLQ
+114 CKDQ
-119 ERHSKEIAMLNDSHQ
+119 EERHAKEIAMLNDSHQ
-134 RELQSKIA
+134 RELQSKTA
-142 EHEKAIISLKEHQE
+142 EHEKTIS
-156 KETNSLMENSDKLL
+156 
-170 QAKDVECQK
+170 A
-179 SINALTTRYDQE
+179 
-191 IDNIKASHAETEK
+191 
-204 NWQAEKSNIQAHNA
+204 
-218 ELIEAKSKQIAE
+218 
-230 LKADFDQQYSEL
+230 
-242 KETHAQELSTLKDS
+242 
-256 YMRELQNKIAEH
+256 
-268 ENAVAVIKEHH
+268 IKEHH
-279 EKEVNTL
+279 EKELNTL
-286 KASFEESRENWMSE
+286 KASFDESRENWMSE
-300 RRTIDENNQKLLKA
+300 RRTIDANNQK
-314 KDEECQKA
+314 
-322 IDVLKSRYEQE
+322 
-333 IANLTSLQEEAG
+333 
-345 KNWAQEKQRL
+345 
-355 QAHGNELLQAKE
+355 LLQAKE
-367 TEHKAILAAQEKR
+367 TEHKAVMAAQEKR
-380 HNEAVQSMK
+380 HDEAVKSMK

-463 TIIQQTETARQS
+463 AIIQQTETARQS

-522 DGRELKG
+522 AGRELKG

-561 NFANAETADERKMH
+561 NFANAETPDERKMH

-736 KFIDVDDIPA
+736 KFIDVDEIPA
-746 LPEPD
+746 LPEPEG

>member
-1 MEIVIGIIGLV
+1 MEFVFGIIGLV

-29 EVKANALS
+29 EVKTNALS
-37 DEVARLKEEIALQKS
+37 DEVARLKEEIASQKS
-52 EMNGL
+52 EMNAL
-57 VTEKQEL
+57 VAEKQEL

-71 TTQKDNVEA
+71 ATQKDNVEA
-80 KAREEAEKYI
+80 KAREEAEKHI
-90 KDIAAQE
+90 QEKAAQQE
-97 ETFAKQ
+97 AFAQQ

-114 CKDLQ
+114 CKDQ
-119 ERHSKEIAMLNDSHQ
+119 EERHAKEIAMLNDSHQ
-134 RELQSKIA
+134 RELQSKTA
-142 EHEKAIISLKEHQE
+142 EHEKTIS
-156 KETNSLMENSDKLL
+156 
-170 QAKDVECQK
+170 A
-179 SINALTTRYDQE
+179 
-191 IDNIKASHAETEK
+191 
-204 NWQAEKSNIQAHNA
+204 
-218 ELIEAKSKQIAE
+218 
-230 LKADFDQQYSEL
+230 
-242 KETHAQELSTLKDS
+242 
-256 YMRELQNKIAEH
+256 
-268 ENAVAVIKEHH
+268 IKEHH

-286 KASFEESRENWMSE
+286 KASFDESRENWMSE
-300 RRTIDENNQKLLKA
+300 RRTIDANNQK
-314 KDEECQKA
+314 
-322 IDVLKSRYEQE
+322 
-333 IANLTSLQEEAG
+333 
-345 KNWAQEKQRL
+345 
-355 QAHGNELLQAKE
+355 LLQAKE
-367 TEHKAILAAQEKR
+367 TEHKAVMAAQEKR
-380 HNEAVQSMK
+380 HDEAVKSMK
-389 QTFAETIDHLKANLK
+389 QTFAETIDHVKANLK

-463 TIIQQTETARQS
+463 AIIQQTETARQS

-522 DGRELKG
+522 AGRELKG

-561 NFANAETADERKMH
+561 NFANAETPDERKMH

-599 KKTNARMDYVIM
+599 KKTNTRMDYVIM

-736 KFIDVDDIPA
+736 KFIDVDEIPA
-746 LPEPD
+746 LPEPEG

>member
-1 MEIVIGIIGLV
+1 MEFVFGIIGLV
-12 VGLVIGILVT
+12 VGLVIGILVA

-37 DEVARLKEEIALQKS
+37 DEAARLKEEIASQKS
-52 EMNGL
+52 EMNAL
-57 VTEKQEL
+57 AAEKQEL

-71 TTQKDNVEA
+71 ATQKDNVEA

-90 KDIAAQE
+90 QAKAAQQE
-97 ETFAKQ
+97 AFAQQ

-114 CKDLQ
+114 CKDQ
-119 ERHSKEIAMLNDSHQ
+119 EERHAKEIAMLNDSHQ
-134 RELQSKIA
+134 RELQSKTA
-142 EHEKAIISLKEHQE
+142 EHEKTIS
-156 KETNSLMENSDKLL
+156 
-170 QAKDVECQK
+170 A
-179 SINALTTRYDQE
+179 
-191 IDNIKASHAETEK
+191 
-204 NWQAEKSNIQAHNA
+204 
-218 ELIEAKSKQIAE
+218 
-230 LKADFDQQYSEL
+230 
-242 KETHAQELSTLKDS
+242 
-256 YMRELQNKIAEH
+256 
-268 ENAVAVIKEHH
+268 IKEHH
-279 EKEVNTL
+279 EKELNTL
-286 KASFEESRENWMSE
+286 KASFDESRENWMSE
-300 RRTIDENNQKLLKA
+300 RRTIDANNQK
-314 KDEECQKA
+314 
-322 IDVLKSRYEQE
+322 
-333 IANLTSLQEEAG
+333 
-345 KNWAQEKQRL
+345 
-355 QAHGNELLQAKE
+355 LLQAKE
-367 TEHKAILAAQEKR
+367 TEHKAVMAAQEKR

-463 TIIQQTETARQS
+463 AIIQQTETARQS

-522 DGRELKG
+522 AGRELKG

-561 NFANAETADERKMH
+561 NFANAETPDERKMH

-599 KKTNARMDYVIM
+599 KKTNTRMDYVIM

-736 KFIDVDDIPA
+736 KFIDVDEIPA
-746 LPEPD
+746 LPEPEG

>member
-1 MEIVIGIIGLV
+1 MEFVFGIIGLV
-12 VGLVIGILVT
+12 VGLVIGILVA

-29 EVKANALS
+29 EVKANAVS
-37 DEVARLKEEIALQKS
+37 DEAARLKEEIASQKS
-52 EMNGL
+52 EMNAL
-57 VTEKQEL
+57 AAEKQEL

-71 TTQKDNVEA
+71 ATQKDNVEA
-80 KAREEAEKYI
+80 KAREEAEKHI
-90 KDIAAQE
+90 QEKAAQQE
-97 ETFAKQ
+97 AFAQQ

-108 EDNEQK
+108 KDNEQK
-114 CKDLQ
+114 CKDQ
-119 ERHSKEIAMLNDSHQ
+119 EERHAKEIAMLNDSHQ
-134 RELQSKIA
+134 RELQSKTA
-142 EHEKAIISLKEHQE
+142 EHEKTIS
-156 KETNSLMENSDKLL
+156 
-170 QAKDVECQK
+170 A
-179 SINALTTRYDQE
+179 
-191 IDNIKASHAETEK
+191 
-204 NWQAEKSNIQAHNA
+204 
-218 ELIEAKSKQIAE
+218 
-230 LKADFDQQYSEL
+230 
-242 KETHAQELSTLKDS
+242 
-256 YMRELQNKIAEH
+256 
-268 ENAVAVIKEHH
+268 IKEHH

-286 KASFEESRENWMSE
+286 KASFDESRENWMSE
-300 RRTIDENNQKLLKA
+300 RRTIDSNNQK
-314 KDEECQKA
+314 
-322 IDVLKSRYEQE
+322 
-333 IANLTSLQEEAG
+333 
-345 KNWAQEKQRL
+345 
-355 QAHGNELLQAKE
+355 LLQAKE
-367 TEHKAILAAQEKR
+367 TEHKAVMAAQEKR
-380 HNEAVQSMK
+380 HDEAVKSMK

-463 TIIQQTETARQS
+463 AIIQQTETARQS

-522 DGRELKG
+522 AGRELKG

-561 NFANAETADERKMH
+561 NFANAETPDERKMH

-599 KKTNARMDYVIM
+599 KKTNTRMDYVIM

-736 KFIDVDDIPA
+736 KFIDVDEIPA
-746 LPEPD
+746 LPEPEG

>member
-1 MEIVIGIIGLV
+1 MEFVFGIIGLV
-12 VGLVIGILVT
+12 VGLVIGILVA

-37 DEVARLKEEIALQKS
+37 DEAARLKEEIASQKS
-52 EMNGL
+52 EMNAL
-57 VTEKQEL
+57 AAEKQEL

-71 TTQKDNVEA
+71 ATQKDNVEA

-90 KDIAAQE
+90 QAKAAQQE
-97 ETFAKQ
+97 AFAQQ
-103 MASVK
+103 MASVR

-114 CKDLQ
+114 CKDQ
-119 ERHSKEIAMLNDSHQ
+119 EERHAKEIAMLNDSHQ
-134 RELQSKIA
+134 RELQSKTA
-142 EHEKAIISLKEHQE
+142 EHEKTIS
-156 KETNSLMENSDKLL
+156 
-170 QAKDVECQK
+170 A
-179 SINALTTRYDQE
+179 
-191 IDNIKASHAETEK
+191 
-204 NWQAEKSNIQAHNA
+204 
-218 ELIEAKSKQIAE
+218 
-230 LKADFDQQYSEL
+230 
-242 KETHAQELSTLKDS
+242 
-256 YMRELQNKIAEH
+256 
-268 ENAVAVIKEHH
+268 IKEHH
-279 EKEVNTL
+279 EKELNTL
-286 KASFEESRENWMSE
+286 KASFDESRENWMSE
-300 RRTIDENNQKLLKA
+300 RRTIDANNQK
-314 KDEECQKA
+314 
-322 IDVLKSRYEQE
+322 
-333 IANLTSLQEEAG
+333 
-345 KNWAQEKQRL
+345 
-355 QAHGNELLQAKE
+355 LLQAKE
-367 TEHKAILAAQEKR
+367 TEHKAVMAAQEKR
-380 HNEAVQSMK
+380 HDEAVKSMK

-463 TIIQQTETARQS
+463 AIIQQTETARQS

-522 DGRELKG
+522 AGRELKG

-561 NFANAETADERKMH
+561 NFANAETPDERKMH

-599 KKTNARMDYVIM
+599 KKTNTRMDYVIM

-736 KFIDVDDIPA
+736 KFIDVDEIPA
-746 LPEPD
+746 LPEPEG

>member
-1 MEIVIGIIGLV
+1 MEFVFGIIGLV
-12 VGLVIGILVT
+12 VGLVIGILVA

-37 DEVARLKEEIALQKS
+37 DEAARLKEEIASQKS
-52 EMNGL
+52 EMNAL
-57 VTEKQEL
+57 AAEKQEL

-71 TTQKDNVEA
+71 ATQKDNVEA
-80 KAREEAEKYI
+80 KAREEAEKHI
-90 KDIAAQE
+90 QEKAAQQE
-97 ETFAKQ
+97 AFAQQ

-108 EDNEQK
+108 KDNEQK
-114 CKDLQ
+114 CKAQ
-119 ERHSKEIAMLNDSHQ
+119 EERHAKEIAMLNDSHQ
-134 RELQSKIA
+134 RELQSKTA
-142 EHEKAIISLKEHQE
+142 EHEKTIS
-156 KETNSLMENSDKLL
+156 
-170 QAKDVECQK
+170 A
-179 SINALTTRYDQE
+179 
-191 IDNIKASHAETEK
+191 
-204 NWQAEKSNIQAHNA
+204 
-218 ELIEAKSKQIAE
+218 
-230 LKADFDQQYSEL
+230 
-242 KETHAQELSTLKDS
+242 
-256 YMRELQNKIAEH
+256 
-268 ENAVAVIKEHH
+268 IKEHH

-286 KASFEESRENWMSE
+286 KASFDESRENWMSE
-300 RRTIDENNQKLLKA
+300 RRTIDANNQK
-314 KDEECQKA
+314 
-322 IDVLKSRYEQE
+322 
-333 IANLTSLQEEAG
+333 
-345 KNWAQEKQRL
+345 
-355 QAHGNELLQAKE
+355 LLQAKE
-367 TEHKAILAAQEKR
+367 TEHKAVMAAQEKR
-380 HNEAVQSMK
+380 HDEAVKSMK

-463 TIIQQTETARQS
+463 AIIQQTETARQS

-522 DGRELKG
+522 AGRELKG

-561 NFANAETADERKMH
+561 NFANAETPDERKMH

-599 KKTNARMDYVIM
+599 KKTNTRMDYVIM

-736 KFIDVDDIPA
+736 KFIDVDEIPA
-746 LPEPD
+746 LPEPEG

>member
-1 MEIVIGIIGLV
+1 MEFVFGIIGLV
-12 VGLVIGILVT
+12 VGLVIGILVA

-37 DEVARLKEEIALQKS
+37 DEAARLKEEIASQKS
-52 EMNGL
+52 EMNAL
-57 VTEKQEL
+57 VAEKQEL

-71 TTQKDNVEA
+71 ATQKDNVEA
-80 KAREEAEKYI
+80 KAREEAEKHI
-90 KDIAAQE
+90 QEKAAQQE
-97 ETFAKQ
+97 AFAQQ

-114 CKDLQ
+114 CKDQ
-119 ERHSKEIAMLNDSHQ
+119 EERHAKEIAMLNDSHQ
-134 RELQSKIA
+134 RELQSKTA
-142 EHEKAIISLKEHQE
+142 EHEKTIS
-156 KETNSLMENSDKLL
+156 
-170 QAKDVECQK
+170 A
-179 SINALTTRYDQE
+179 
-191 IDNIKASHAETEK
+191 
-204 NWQAEKSNIQAHNA
+204 
-218 ELIEAKSKQIAE
+218 
-230 LKADFDQQYSEL
+230 
-242 KETHAQELSTLKDS
+242 
-256 YMRELQNKIAEH
+256 
-268 ENAVAVIKEHH
+268 IKEHH

-286 KASFEESRENWMSE
+286 KASFDESRENWMSE
-300 RRTIDENNQKLLKA
+300 RRTIDANNQK
-314 KDEECQKA
+314 
-322 IDVLKSRYEQE
+322 
-333 IANLTSLQEEAG
+333 
-345 KNWAQEKQRL
+345 
-355 QAHGNELLQAKE
+355 LLQAKE
-367 TEHKAILAAQEKR
+367 TEHKAVMAAQEKR
-380 HNEAVQSMK
+380 HDEAVKSMK

-404 AATEDMLKM
+404 ATTEDMLKM

-463 TIIQQTETARQS
+463 AIIQQTETARQS

-522 DGRELKG
+522 AGRELKG

-561 NFANAETADERKMH
+561 NFANAETPDERKMH

-599 KKTNARMDYVIM
+599 KKTNTRMDYVIM

-676 IDRVGQFMKSYKAIG
+676 IDRMGQFMKSYKAIG

-736 KFIDVDDIPA
+736 KFIDVDEIPA
-746 LPEPD
+746 LPEPEG

>member
-1 MEIVIGIIGLV
+1 MEFVFGIIGLV
-12 VGLVIGILVT
+12 VGLVIGILVA

-37 DEVARLKEEIALQKS
+37 DEVARLKEEIASQKS
-52 EMNGL
+52 EMNAL
-57 VTEKQEL
+57 AAEKQEL

-71 TTQKDNVEA
+71 ATQKDNVEA

-90 KDIAAQE
+90 QAKAAQQE
-97 ETFAKQ
+97 AFAQQ

-108 EDNEQK
+108 KDNEQK
-114 CKDLQ
+114 CKDQ
-119 ERHSKEIAMLNDSHQ
+119 EERHAKEIAMLNDSHQ
-134 RELQSKIA
+134 RELQSKTA
-142 EHEKAIISLKEHQE
+142 EHEKTIS
-156 KETNSLMENSDKLL
+156 
-170 QAKDVECQK
+170 A
-179 SINALTTRYDQE
+179 
-191 IDNIKASHAETEK
+191 
-204 NWQAEKSNIQAHNA
+204 
-218 ELIEAKSKQIAE
+218 
-230 LKADFDQQYSEL
+230 
-242 KETHAQELSTLKDS
+242 
-256 YMRELQNKIAEH
+256 
-268 ENAVAVIKEHH
+268 IKEHH
-279 EKEVNTL
+279 EKELNTL
-286 KASFEESRENWMSE
+286 KASFDESRENWMSE
-300 RRTIDENNQKLLKA
+300 RRTIDANNQK
-314 KDEECQKA
+314 
-322 IDVLKSRYEQE
+322 
-333 IANLTSLQEEAG
+333 
-345 KNWAQEKQRL
+345 
-355 QAHGNELLQAKE
+355 LLQAKE
-367 TEHKAILAAQEKR
+367 TEHKAVMAAQEKR

-389 QTFAETIDHLKANLK
+389 QTFSETIDHLKANLK

-463 TIIQQTETARQS
+463 AIIQQTETARQS

-522 DGRELKG
+522 AGRELKG

-561 NFANAETADERKMH
+561 NFANAETPDERKMH

-599 KKTNARMDYVIM
+599 KKTNTRMDYVIM

-736 KFIDVDDIPA
+736 KFIDVDEIPA
-746 LPEPD
+746 LPEPEG

>member
-1 MEIVIGIIGLV
+1 MEFVFGIIGLV
-12 VGLVIGILVT
+12 VGLVIGILVA

-37 DEVARLKEEIALQKS
+37 DEAARLKEEIASQKS
-52 EMNGL
+52 EMNAL
-57 VTEKQEL
+57 VAEKQEL

-71 TTQKDNVEA
+71 ATQKDNVEA

-90 KDIAAQE
+90 QAKAAQQE
-97 ETFAKQ
+97 AFAQQ
-103 MASVK
+103 MASVR

-114 CKDLQ
+114 CKDQ
-119 ERHSKEIAMLNDSHQ
+119 EERHAKEIAMLNDSHQ
-134 RELQSKIA
+134 RELQSKTA
-142 EHEKAIISLKEHQE
+142 EHEKTIS
-156 KETNSLMENSDKLL
+156 
-170 QAKDVECQK
+170 A
-179 SINALTTRYDQE
+179 
-191 IDNIKASHAETEK
+191 
-204 NWQAEKSNIQAHNA
+204 
-218 ELIEAKSKQIAE
+218 
-230 LKADFDQQYSEL
+230 
-242 KETHAQELSTLKDS
+242 
-256 YMRELQNKIAEH
+256 
-268 ENAVAVIKEHH
+268 IKEHH
-279 EKEVNTL
+279 EKELNTL
-286 KASFEESRENWMSE
+286 KASFDESRENWMSE
-300 RRTIDENNQKLLKA
+300 RRTIDANNQK
-314 KDEECQKA
+314 
-322 IDVLKSRYEQE
+322 
-333 IANLTSLQEEAG
+333 
-345 KNWAQEKQRL
+345 
-355 QAHGNELLQAKE
+355 LLQAKE
-367 TEHKAILAAQEKR
+367 TEHKAVMAAQEKR
-380 HNEAVQSMK
+380 HDEAVKSTK
-389 QTFAETIDHLKANLK
+389 QTFAEMIDQLTANLK

-463 TIIQQTETARQS
+463 AIIQQTETARQS

-522 DGRELKG
+522 AGRELKG

-561 NFANAETADERKMH
+561 NFANAETPDERKMH

-599 KKTNARMDYVIM
+599 KKTNTRMDYVIM

-676 IDRVGQFMKSYKAIG
+676 IGRVGHVMKSYKAIG

-736 KFIDVDDIPA
+736 KFIDVDEIPA
-746 LPEPD
+746 LPEPEG

>member
-1 MEIVIGIIGLV
+1 MEFVFGIIGLV
-12 VGLVIGILVT
+12 VGLVIGILVA

-37 DEVARLKEEIALQKS
+37 DEVARLKEEIASQKS
-52 EMNGL
+52 EMNAL
-57 VTEKQEL
+57 AAEKQEL

-71 TTQKDNVEA
+71 ATQKDNVEA
-80 KAREEAEKYI
+80 KAREEAEKHI
-90 KDIAAQE
+90 QEKAAQQE
-97 ETFAKQ
+97 AFAQQ

-114 CKDLQ
+114 CKDQ
-119 ERHSKEIAMLNDSHQ
+119 EERHAKEIAMLNDSHQ
-134 RELQSKIA
+134 RELQSKTA
-142 EHEKAIISLKEHQE
+142 EHEKTIS
-156 KETNSLMENSDKLL
+156 
-170 QAKDVECQK
+170 A
-179 SINALTTRYDQE
+179 
-191 IDNIKASHAETEK
+191 
-204 NWQAEKSNIQAHNA
+204 
-218 ELIEAKSKQIAE
+218 
-230 LKADFDQQYSEL
+230 
-242 KETHAQELSTLKDS
+242 
-256 YMRELQNKIAEH
+256 
-268 ENAVAVIKEHH
+268 IKEHH

-286 KASFEESRENWMSE
+286 KASFDESRENWMSE
-300 RRTIDENNQKLLKA
+300 RRTIDANNQK
-314 KDEECQKA
+314 
-322 IDVLKSRYEQE
+322 
-333 IANLTSLQEEAG
+333 
-345 KNWAQEKQRL
+345 
-355 QAHGNELLQAKE
+355 LLQAKE
-367 TEHKAILAAQEKR
+367 TEHKAVMAAQEKR
-380 HNEAVQSMK
+380 HDEAVKSMK

-463 TIIQQTETARQS
+463 AIIQQTETARQS

-522 DGRELKG
+522 AGRELKG

-561 NFANAETADERKMH
+561 NFANAETPDERKMH

-599 KKTNARMDYVIM
+599 KKTNTRMDYVIM

-736 KFIDVDDIPA
+736 KFIDVDEIPA
-746 LPEPD
+746 LPEPEG

>member
-1 MEIVIGIIGLV
+1 MEFVFGIIGLV
-12 VGLVIGILVT
+12 VGLVIGILVA

-37 DEVARLKEEIALQKS
+37 DEAARLKEEIASQKS
-52 EMNGL
+52 EMNAL
-57 VTEKQEL
+57 AAEKQEL

-71 TTQKDNVEA
+71 ATQKDNVEA
-80 KAREEAEKYI
+80 KAREEAEKHI
-90 KDIAAQE
+90 QEKAALQE
-97 ETFAKQ
+97 AFAQQ

-114 CKDLQ
+114 CKDQ
-119 ERHSKEIAMLNDSHQ
+119 EERHAKEIAMLNDSHQ
-134 RELQSKIA
+134 RELQSKTA
-142 EHEKAIISLKEHQE
+142 EHEKTIS
-156 KETNSLMENSDKLL
+156 
-170 QAKDVECQK
+170 A
-179 SINALTTRYDQE
+179 
-191 IDNIKASHAETEK
+191 
-204 NWQAEKSNIQAHNA
+204 
-218 ELIEAKSKQIAE
+218 
-230 LKADFDQQYSEL
+230 
-242 KETHAQELSTLKDS
+242 
-256 YMRELQNKIAEH
+256 
-268 ENAVAVIKEHH
+268 IKEHH
-279 EKEVNTL
+279 EKELNTL
-286 KASFEESRENWMSE
+286 KASFDESRENWMSE
-300 RRTIDENNQKLLKA
+300 RRTIDANNQK
-314 KDEECQKA
+314 
-322 IDVLKSRYEQE
+322 
-333 IANLTSLQEEAG
+333 
-345 KNWAQEKQRL
+345 
-355 QAHGNELLQAKE
+355 LLQAKE
-367 TEHKAILAAQEKR
+367 TEHKAVMAAQEKR
-380 HNEAVQSMK
+380 HDEAVKSMK

-463 TIIQQTETARQS
+463 AIIQQTETARQS

-522 DGRELKG
+522 AGRELKG

-561 NFANAETADERKMH
+561 NFANAETPDERKMH

-599 KKTNARMDYVIM
+599 KKTNTRMDYVIM

-719 TNLLK
+719 ANLLK

-736 KFIDVDDIPA
+736 KFIDVDEIPA
-746 LPEPD
+746 LPEPEG

>member
-1 MEIVIGIIGLV
+1 MEFVFGIIGLV
-12 VGLVIGILVT
+12 VGLVIGILVA

-37 DEVARLKEEIALQKS
+37 DEVARLKEEIASQKS
-52 EMNGL
+52 EMNAL
-57 VTEKQEL
+57 AAEKQEL

-71 TTQKDNVEA
+71 ATQKDNVEA
-80 KAREEAEKYI
+80 KAREEAEKHI
-90 KDIAAQE
+90 QEKAAQQE
-97 ETFAKQ
+97 AFAQQ
-103 MASVK
+103 MASVR

-114 CKDLQ
+114 CKDQ
-119 ERHSKEIAMLNDSHQ
+119 EERHAKEIAMLNDSHQ
-134 RELQSKIA
+134 RELQNKTA
-142 EHEKAIISLKEHQE
+142 EHEKTIS
-156 KETNSLMENSDKLL
+156 
-170 QAKDVECQK
+170 A
-179 SINALTTRYDQE
+179 
-191 IDNIKASHAETEK
+191 
-204 NWQAEKSNIQAHNA
+204 
-218 ELIEAKSKQIAE
+218 
-230 LKADFDQQYSEL
+230 
-242 KETHAQELSTLKDS
+242 
-256 YMRELQNKIAEH
+256 
-268 ENAVAVIKEHH
+268 IKEHH

-286 KASFEESRENWMSE
+286 KASFDESRENWMSE
-300 RRTIDENNQKLLKA
+300 RRTIDANNQK
-314 KDEECQKA
+314 
-322 IDVLKSRYEQE
+322 
-333 IANLTSLQEEAG
+333 
-345 KNWAQEKQRL
+345 
-355 QAHGNELLQAKE
+355 LLQAKE
-367 TEHKAILAAQEKR
+367 TEHKAVMAAQEKR
-380 HNEAVQSMK
+380 HDEAVKSMK

-463 TIIQQTETARQS
+463 AIIQQTETARQS

-522 DGRELKG
+522 AGRELKG

-561 NFANAETADERKMH
+561 NFANAETPDERKMH

-599 KKTNARMDYVIM
+599 KKTNTRMDYVIM

-736 KFIDVDDIPA
+736 KFIDVDEIPA
-746 LPEPD
+746 LPEPEG

>member
-1 MEIVIGIIGLV
+1 MEFVFGIIGLV
-12 VGLVIGILVT
+12 VGLVIGILVA

-37 DEVARLKEEIALQKS
+37 DEAARLKEEIASQKS
-52 EMNGL
+52 EMNAL
-57 VTEKQEL
+57 AAEKQEL

-71 TTQKDNVEA
+71 ATQKDNVEV
-80 KAREEAEKYI
+80 KAREEAEKHI
-90 KDIAAQE
+90 QEKAAQQE
-97 ETFAKQ
+97 AFAQQ

-114 CKDLQ
+114 CKDQ
-119 ERHSKEIAMLNDSHQ
+119 EERHAKEIAMLNDSHQ
-134 RELQSKIA
+134 RELQSKTA
-142 EHEKAIISLKEHQE
+142 EHEKTIS
-156 KETNSLMENSDKLL
+156 
-170 QAKDVECQK
+170 A
-179 SINALTTRYDQE
+179 
-191 IDNIKASHAETEK
+191 
-204 NWQAEKSNIQAHNA
+204 
-218 ELIEAKSKQIAE
+218 
-230 LKADFDQQYSEL
+230 
-242 KETHAQELSTLKDS
+242 
-256 YMRELQNKIAEH
+256 
-268 ENAVAVIKEHH
+268 IKEHH

-286 KASFEESRENWMSE
+286 KASFDESRENWMSE
-300 RRTIDENNQKLLKA
+300 RRTIDANNQK
-314 KDEECQKA
+314 
-322 IDVLKSRYEQE
+322 
-333 IANLTSLQEEAG
+333 
-345 KNWAQEKQRL
+345 
-355 QAHGNELLQAKE
+355 LLQAKE
-367 TEHKAILAAQEKR
+367 TEHKAVMAAQEKR
-380 HNEAVQSMK
+380 HDEAVKSMK

-463 TIIQQTETARQS
+463 AIIQQTETARQS

-522 DGRELKG
+522 AGRELKG

-599 KKTNARMDYVIM
+599 KKTNTRMDYVIM

-736 KFIDVDDIPA
+736 KFIDVDEIPA
-746 LPEPD
+746 LPEPEG

>member
-1 MEIVIGIIGLV
+1 MEFVFGIIGLV
-12 VGLVIGILVT
+12 VGLVIGILVA

-37 DEVARLKEEIALQKS
+37 DEAARLKEEIASQKS
-52 EMNGL
+52 EMNAL
-57 VTEKQEL
+57 AAEKQEL

-71 TTQKDNVEA
+71 ATQKDNVEA
-80 KAREEAEKYI
+80 KAREEAEKHI
-90 KDIAAQE
+90 QEKAAQQE
-97 ETFAKQ
+97 AFAQQ
-103 MASVK
+103 MASVR

-114 CKDLQ
+114 CKDQ
-119 ERHSKEIAMLNDSHQ
+119 EERHAKEIAMLNDSHQ
-134 RELQSKIA
+134 RELQSKTA
-142 EHEKAIISLKEHQE
+142 EHEKTIS
-156 KETNSLMENSDKLL
+156 
-170 QAKDVECQK
+170 A
-179 SINALTTRYDQE
+179 
-191 IDNIKASHAETEK
+191 
-204 NWQAEKSNIQAHNA
+204 
-218 ELIEAKSKQIAE
+218 
-230 LKADFDQQYSEL
+230 
-242 KETHAQELSTLKDS
+242 
-256 YMRELQNKIAEH
+256 
-268 ENAVAVIKEHH
+268 IKEHH

-286 KASFEESRENWMSE
+286 KASFDESRENWMSE
-300 RRTIDENNQKLLKA
+300 RRTIDANNQK
-314 KDEECQKA
+314 
-322 IDVLKSRYEQE
+322 
-333 IANLTSLQEEAG
+333 
-345 KNWAQEKQRL
+345 
-355 QAHGNELLQAKE
+355 LLQAKE
-367 TEHKAILAAQEKR
+367 TEHKAVMAAQEKR
-380 HNEAVQSMK
+380 HDEAVKSMK

-463 TIIQQTETARQS
+463 AIIQQTETARQS

-522 DGRELKG
+522 AGRELKG

-561 NFANAETADERKMH
+561 NFANAETPDERKMH

-599 KKTNARMDYVIM
+599 KKTNTRMDYVIM

-736 KFIDVDDIPA
+736 KFIDVDEIPA
-746 LPEPD
+746 LPEPEE

>member
-1 MEIVIGIIGLV
+1 MEFVFGIIGLV
-12 VGLVIGILVT
+12 VGLVIGILVA

-29 EVKANALS
+29 EVTANALS
-37 DEVARLKEEIALQKS
+37 DEAARLKEEIASQKS
-52 EMNGL
+52 EMNAL
-57 VTEKQEL
+57 AAEKQEL

-71 TTQKDNVEA
+71 ATQKDNVEA

-90 KDIAAQE
+90 QAKAAQQE
-97 ETFAKQ
+97 AFAQQ

-114 CKDLQ
+114 CKDQ
-119 ERHSKEIAMLNDSHQ
+119 EERHAKEIAMLNDSHQ
-134 RELQSKIA
+134 RELQSKTA
-142 EHEKAIISLKEHQE
+142 EHEKTIS
-156 KETNSLMENSDKLL
+156 
-170 QAKDVECQK
+170 A
-179 SINALTTRYDQE
+179 
-191 IDNIKASHAETEK
+191 
-204 NWQAEKSNIQAHNA
+204 
-218 ELIEAKSKQIAE
+218 
-230 LKADFDQQYSEL
+230 
-242 KETHAQELSTLKDS
+242 
-256 YMRELQNKIAEH
+256 
-268 ENAVAVIKEHH
+268 IKEHH
-279 EKEVNTL
+279 EKELNTL
-286 KASFEESRENWMSE
+286 KASFDESRENWMSE
-300 RRTIDENNQKLLKA
+300 RRTIDANNQK
-314 KDEECQKA
+314 
-322 IDVLKSRYEQE
+322 
-333 IANLTSLQEEAG
+333 
-345 KNWAQEKQRL
+345 
-355 QAHGNELLQAKE
+355 LLQAKE
-367 TEHKAILAAQEKR
+367 TEHKAVMAAQEKR
-380 HNEAVQSMK
+380 HDEAVKSMK

-463 TIIQQTETARQS
+463 AIIQQTETARQS

-522 DGRELKG
+522 AGRELKG

-561 NFANAETADERKMH
+561 NFANAETPDERKMH

-585 QVKLLSQKNYFKYH
+585 QAQLHSQKNSSKYH
-599 KKTNARMDYVIM
+599 KTTTTRMDYVIM

-736 KFIDVDDIPA
+736 KFIDVDEIPA
-746 LPEPD
+746 LPEPEG

>member
-1 MEIVIGIIGLV
+1 MEFVFGIIGLV
-12 VGLVIGILVT
+12 VGLVIGILVA

-37 DEVARLKEEIALQKS
+37 DEAARLKEEIASQKS
-52 EMNGL
+52 EMNAL
-57 VTEKQEL
+57 VAEKQEL

-71 TTQKDNVEA
+71 ATQKDNVEA
-80 KAREEAEKYI
+80 KAREEAEKHI
-90 KDIAAQE
+90 QEKAAQQE
-97 ETFAKQ
+97 AFAQQ

-114 CKDLQ
+114 CKDQ
-119 ERHSKEIAMLNDSHQ
+119 EERHAKEIAMLNDSHQ
-134 RELQSKIA
+134 RELQSKTT
-142 EHEKAIISLKEHQE
+142 EHEKTIS
-156 KETNSLMENSDKLL
+156 
-170 QAKDVECQK
+170 A
-179 SINALTTRYDQE
+179 
-191 IDNIKASHAETEK
+191 
-204 NWQAEKSNIQAHNA
+204 
-218 ELIEAKSKQIAE
+218 
-230 LKADFDQQYSEL
+230 
-242 KETHAQELSTLKDS
+242 
-256 YMRELQNKIAEH
+256 
-268 ENAVAVIKEHH
+268 IKEHH

-286 KASFEESRENWMSE
+286 KASFDESRENWMSE
-300 RRTIDENNQKLLKA
+300 RRTIDANNQK
-314 KDEECQKA
+314 
-322 IDVLKSRYEQE
+322 
-333 IANLTSLQEEAG
+333 
-345 KNWAQEKQRL
+345 
-355 QAHGNELLQAKE
+355 LLQAKE
-367 TEHKAILAAQEKR
+367 TEHKAVMAAQEKR
-380 HNEAVQSMK
+380 HDEAVKSMK

-463 TIIQQTETARQS
+463 AIIQQTETARQS

-522 DGRELKG
+522 AGRELKG

-561 NFANAETADERKMH
+561 NFANAETPDERKMH

-599 KKTNARMDYVIM
+599 KKTNTRMDYVIM

-736 KFIDVDDIPA
+736 KFIDVDEIPA
-746 LPEPD
+746 LPEPEG

>member
-1 MEIVIGIIGLV
+1 MEFVFGIIGLV
-12 VGLVIGILVT
+12 VGLVIGILVA

-37 DEVARLKEEIALQKS
+37 DEAARLKEEIASQKS
-52 EMNGL
+52 EMNAL
-57 VTEKQEL
+57 AAEKQEL

-71 TTQKDNVEA
+71 ATQKDNVEA
-80 KAREEAEKYI
+80 KAREEAEKHI
-90 KDIAAQE
+90 QEKAAQQE
-97 ETFAKQ
+97 AFAQQ

-114 CKDLQ
+114 CKDQ
-119 ERHSKEIAMLNDSHQ
+119 EERHAKEIAMLNDSHQ
-134 RELQSKIA
+134 RELQSKTA
-142 EHEKAIISLKEHQE
+142 EHEKTIS
-156 KETNSLMENSDKLL
+156 
-170 QAKDVECQK
+170 A
-179 SINALTTRYDQE
+179 
-191 IDNIKASHAETEK
+191 
-204 NWQAEKSNIQAHNA
+204 
-218 ELIEAKSKQIAE
+218 
-230 LKADFDQQYSEL
+230 
-242 KETHAQELSTLKDS
+242 
-256 YMRELQNKIAEH
+256 
-268 ENAVAVIKEHH
+268 IKEHH
-279 EKEVNTL
+279 EKELNTL
-286 KASFEESRENWMSE
+286 KASFDESRENWMSE
-300 RRTIDENNQKLLKA
+300 RRTIDANNQK
-314 KDEECQKA
+314 
-322 IDVLKSRYEQE
+322 
-333 IANLTSLQEEAG
+333 
-345 KNWAQEKQRL
+345 
-355 QAHGNELLQAKE
+355 LLQAKE
-367 TEHKAILAAQEKR
+367 TEHKAVMAAQEKR
-380 HNEAVQSMK
+380 HDEAVKSMK

-463 TIIQQTETARQS
+463 AIIQQTETARQS

-522 DGRELKG
+522 AGRELKG

-561 NFANAETADERKMH
+561 NFANAETPDERKMH

-736 KFIDVDDIPA
+736 KFIDVDEIPA
-746 LPEPD
+746 LPEPEG

>member
-1 MEIVIGIIGLV
+1 MEFVFGIIGLV
-12 VGLVIGILVT
+12 VGLVIGILVA

-37 DEVARLKEEIALQKS
+37 DEAARLKEEIASQKS
-52 EMNGL
+52 EMNAL
-57 VTEKQEL
+57 VAEKQEL

-71 TTQKDNVEA
+71 ATQKDNVEA
-80 KAREEAEKYI
+80 KAREEAEKHI
-90 KDIAAQE
+90 QEKAAQQE
-97 ETFAKQ
+97 AFAQQ

-114 CKDLQ
+114 CKDQ
-119 ERHSKEIAMLNDSHQ
+119 EERHAKEIAMLNDSHQ
-134 RELQSKIA
+134 RELQSKTA
-142 EHEKAIISLKEHQE
+142 EHEKTIS
-156 KETNSLMENSDKLL
+156 
-170 QAKDVECQK
+170 A
-179 SINALTTRYDQE
+179 
-191 IDNIKASHAETEK
+191 
-204 NWQAEKSNIQAHNA
+204 
-218 ELIEAKSKQIAE
+218 
-230 LKADFDQQYSEL
+230 
-242 KETHAQELSTLKDS
+242 
-256 YMRELQNKIAEH
+256 
-268 ENAVAVIKEHH
+268 IKEHH
-279 EKEVNTL
+279 EKELNTL
-286 KASFEESRENWMSE
+286 KASFDESRENWMSE
-300 RRTIDENNQKLLKA
+300 RRTIDANNQK
-314 KDEECQKA
+314 
-322 IDVLKSRYEQE
+322 
-333 IANLTSLQEEAG
+333 
-345 KNWAQEKQRL
+345 
-355 QAHGNELLQAKE
+355 LLQAKE
-367 TEHKAILAAQEKR
+367 TEHKAVMAAQEKR
-380 HNEAVQSMK
+380 HDEAVKSMK

-463 TIIQQTETARQS
+463 AIIQQTETARQS

-522 DGRELKG
+522 AGRELKG

-561 NFANAETADERKMH
+561 NFANAETPDERKMH

-599 KKTNARMDYVIM
+599 KKTNTRMDYVIM

-691 EAIGKAQDAY
+691 EAIGKAQEAY

-736 KFIDVDDIPA
+736 KFIDVDEIPA
-746 LPEPD
+746 LPEPEG